1 MSETGAYTPVEYD
14 KARKFAE
21 GIADYV
27 QTHRR
32 YDVMDKR
39 EAIISAVEVLCGDL
53 GAAQSFMDT
62 IGVKIDLYN
71 YDFGRHIDHEKGT
84 E

>member
-1 MSETGAYTPVEYD
+1 MSSGYSPVEMS
-14 KARKFAE
+14 KAHAFAK

-39 EAIISAVEVLCGDL
+39 EAIITAVEVLLGDV
-53 GAAQSFMDT
+53 GAAQSFMNT
-62 IGVKIDLYN
+62 LGVKIDLYR
-71 YDFGRHIDHEKGT
+71 YDWGEQHE
-84 E
+84 